1 LPRAVS
7 SILLELVA
15 IYQQCLILLLDDFL
29 ELLELCSLLGYLHL
43 LLFDDYQG
51 ILIFLRLF
59 QELWLEGVLLLLVF
73 GQEWLPCH
81 SELWLCEKMLLLVG
95 GWPAC

>member
-1 LPRAVS
+1 M
-7 SILLELVA
+7 A
-15 IYQQCLILLLDDFL
+15 IYQQCLILLLNDFL

-59 QELWLEGVLLLLVF
+59 QELGLVGVF
-73 GQEWLPCH
+73 AQDWLPCH